1 MKTKEKSIITFILA
15 LVTVFQLNGQSPE
28 DKPLRDFQLSVFPLV
43 GTDGYQ
49 TRDYRYQFSLN
60 MFMGL
65 TGGIQGL
72 EAGGFLNITEGR
84 VEGVQLSGF
93 GNVVRGDLKGLQ
105 WAGFIN
111 VVTGSTEGIHFSGF
125 MNTIRGDHE
134 GVKGAGFMNVVGG
147 NSRSAA
153 GAGFMNVTR
162 GDFEG
167 VSGAGFMNVTA
178 GSSHGVMGAGFM
190 NVTVGNARGIYGAG
204 FGNFSAGTMQGAQ
217 LAGFMN
223 VAGDV
228 QGLQVA
234 GFLNAASKVEG
245 FQLGFIN
252 VSDTISGVPIGF
264 LSVTR
269 KGGLRQLELA
279 TSDVMY
285 TNLSFKIGVP
295 AFYNI
300 FSVGAR
306 PFHDKLY
313 SATGYGI
320 GTRITLS
327 PEVSFL
333 QLEGHSYQIHHDW
346 KWWDDQKTNLLNEF
360 RTLYSHSL
368 HERIQL
374 IGGLVVY
381 NHIYNTPG
389 DNTADDL
396 ELTSRSFYESEW
408 KNYTSQWWVGAR
420 AGVTFVIR

>member
-1 MKTKEKSIITFILA
+1 MNKKVSSIIA
-15 LVTVFQLNGQSPE
+15 LVLTVLTVFQLRGQTPE
-28 DKPLRDFQLSVFPLV
+28 DKPLRDFQLSIFPLV

-49 TRDYRYQFSLN
+49 TRDYRYQFSIN
-60 MFMGL
+60 WFIGL

-72 EAGGFLNITEGR
+72 EAGGFMNITEGR
-84 VEGVQLSGF
+84 VEGVQVAGF
-93 GNVVRGDLKGLQ
+93 GNMVRGDLKGFQ
-105 WAGFIN
+105 GAGFIN
-111 VVTGSTEGIHFSGF
+111 VVNGSSEGIQLSGF
-125 MNTIRGDHE
+125 MNTIRENQE
-134 GVKGAGFMNVVGG
+134 GVKGAGFMNVVNG
-147 NSRSAA
+147 NSRSVT

-178 GSSHGVMGAGFM
+178 GTSQGAMGAGFM
-190 NVTVGNARGIYGAG
+190 NVTGGDARGFYGAG
-204 FGNFSAGTMQGAQ
+204 FGNFTAGTMQGTQ

-228 QGLQVA
+228 QGIQMA

-279 TSDVMY
+279 VSDIMY

-300 FSVGAR
+300 FSLGAR
-306 PFHDKLY
+306 PFHDKILL
-313 SATGYGI
+313 ATGYGI
-320 GTRITLS
+320 GSRITLA
-327 PEVSFL
+327 PEQSYL
-333 QLEGHSYQIHHDW
+333 HLEAHSYQVHHDW
-346 KWWDDQKTNLLNEF
+346 KWSDTQTTNLLNEF
-360 RTLYSHSL
+360 RTLYYHSL
-368 HERIQL
+368 SKRIQVF
-374 IGGLVVY
+374 GGLVLY
-381 NHIYNTPG
+381 NHIYNTSG
-389 DNTADDL
+389 KYTAEDL
-396 ELTSRSFYESEW
+396 EITTRSFYESQW
-408 KNYTSQWWVGAR
+408 KDYTSQWWAGAR